1 MHRELATL
9 GRLSL
14 RTREP
19 ALAVRGTFTSTRTLP
34 RLDGKMICRYFAVSH
49 STRRAVTIISSFTE
63 QHLQELGFAGFCSRR
78 ALPRGGG
85 PVPSFSG
92 VYAVTLGSST
102 HTFLDRSVGGHFKR
116 NDPTVSP
123 DKLTAKWVEGT
134 ATLYIGRANDLRKRI
149 DLLARY
155 GRGEPVAHQGGR
167 YLWQLAE
174 HGELLVSWRPEA
186 DPVQA
191 ETELLEDFES
201 TVGQLPFA
209 NLVRGTSAQPLAA

>member
-1 MHRELATL
+1 VI
-9 GRLSL
+9 
-14 RTREP
+14 
-19 ALAVRGTFTSTRTLP
+19 AVRATSTRTRTLP
-34 RLDGKMICRYFAVSH
+34 SLDGKQFCRYFAVFH
-49 STRRAVTIISSFTE
+49 STGKAVTIVSGFTE
-63 QHLQELGFAGFCSRR
+63 QHLQDLGFTGFCSLSV
-78 ALPRGGG
+78 LPRGGG
-85 PVPSFSG
+85 PVPSVSG

-102 HTFLDRSVGGHFKR
+102 HTFLDRSAGGHFKR

-174 HGELLVSWRPEA
+174 HGELLVCWRPEA

-201 TVGQLPFA
+201 TVGQLPCA
-209 NLVRGTSAQPLAA
+209 NLVRGTRAQPLAA